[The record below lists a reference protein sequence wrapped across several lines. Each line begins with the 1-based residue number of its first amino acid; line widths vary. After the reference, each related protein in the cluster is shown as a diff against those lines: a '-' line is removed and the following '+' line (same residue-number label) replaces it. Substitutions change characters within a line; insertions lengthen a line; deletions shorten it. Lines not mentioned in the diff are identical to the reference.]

1 MARTVLFLHSSAGLY
16 GADRQLLEIARGLEG
31 TRFDAVAVLPE
42 QGPLAGLLEKA
53 GVKVELQ
60 PLALL
65 DPSLGGG
72 GGAATAA
79 RVARDRMALGR
90 MAKRHRAALI
100 HSNTSLVLAGA
111 PAARRAGLPHV
122 AHVRELVEEPRR
134 PKLRD
139 QVQGASALVCVSDAV
154 AAQFSGQAGVQVL
167 RDCLA
172 RKPLTSVGA
181 VVRKAMRIDNHAFVV
196 IQIARLAEGKGQ
208 DVLARALAEPAL
220 AEIGAVGLVL
230 GDPRPGGEA
239 AEPAL
244 AALAGELGLGERLRP
259 LGFRDDIGTLL
270 GTSDAAVLPATVPE
284 GASQVALEA
293 AWAGLPVV
301 ASDSGGFPEQVRHD
315 ETGLL
320 VPPGDHEALARALR
334 GLADDRERAKALGE
348 AGARR
353 VRDTGDCGR
362 LLMSSRRSTTAWRR
376 CSRGAVCDQGVPAAL
391 RRQDDRSGHRGH
403 TDQRREHVRQHRRHP
418 HAVAQVEEHEGGERA
433 ADQPADVA
441 TDRDVRDGERDQQV
455 EADPQPRPLSI
466 G

>member
-1 MARTVLFLHSSAGLY
+1 
-16 GADRQLLEIARGLEG
+16 
-31 TRFDAVAVLPE
+31 
-42 QGPLAGLLEKA
+42 
-53 GVKVELQ
+53 
-60 PLALL
+60 
-65 DPSLGGG
+65 
-72 GGAATAA
+72 
-79 RVARDRMALGR
+79 MALGR
-90 MAKRHRAALI
+90 IGQAPRRRADPLEHVARARPAL
-100 HSNTSLVLAGA
+100 

-139 QVQGASALVCVSDAV
+139 QVQDAAALVCVSDAV

-244 AALAGELGLGERLRP
+244 AALAGELGLGERLRL

-270 GTSDAAVLPATVPE
+270 GASDAAVLPATVPE

-301 ASDSGGFPEQVRHD
+301 ASDSGGFPSRCA
-315 ETGLL
+315 TTR
-320 VPPGDHEALARALR
+320 PACSCRPATTRRWRARCAGWPTIASGR
-334 GLADDRERAKALGE
+334 KALGE

-362 LLMSSRRSTTAWRR
+362 LLNEL
-376 CSRGAVCDQGVPAAL
+376 QAL
-391 RRQDDRSGHRGH
+391 YDR
-403 TDQRREHVRQHRRHP
+403 
-418 HAVAQVEEHEGGERA
+418 VAPV
-433 ADQPADVA
+433 
-441 TDRDVRDGERDQQV
+441 
-455 EADPQPRPLSI
+455 QPRRGL
-466 G
+466 

>member
-1 MARTVLFLHSSAGLY
+1 MARTVLFLHSSSGLY
-16 GADRQLLEIARGLEG
+16 GADRQLLEIAGGLER

-90 MAKRHRAALI
+90 IAKRHGAALI

-139 QVQGASALVCVSDAV
+139 QVQDASALVCVSDAV
-154 AAQFSGQAGVQVL
+154 AAQFSGQAEVQVL

-196 IQIARLAEGKGQ
+196 IHVARLAEGKGQ

-244 AALAGELGLGERLRP
+244 AALSGELGLGERLRL

-270 GTSDAAVLPATVPE
+270 GASDAAVLPATVPE

-301 ASDSGGFPEQVRHD
+301 ASDSGGFSEQVRND

-362 LLMSSRRSTTAWRR
+362 LLNELQALYDRVAPVRAAPRSVTYAARTIEPATA
-376 CSRGAVCDQGVPAAL
+376 ATPIPAASTFASAAETL
-391 RRQDDRSGHRGH
+391 TRS
-403 TDQRREHVRQHRRHP
+403 
-418 HAVAQVEEHEGGERA
+418 
-433 ADQPADVA
+433 
-441 TDRDVRDGERDQQV
+441 
-455 EADPQPRPLSI
+455 LKS
-466 G
+466 